1 MSDVTCIHKEIGGG
15 MGRLSR
21 LPDRKVNVSINK
33 FIELMARNAL
43 LQLNTINVLLSNAPL
58 NLFGPCI
65 LNILTQVLSNFRQ
78 ISRIKTLFKSNKLVK
93 TAQHELINGI

>member
-1 MSDVTCIHKEIGGG
+1 

-93 TAQHELINGI
+93 TAQHELIKGI